1 MLIVISIDVAVYTLL
16 SSNLLYGSMVRQ
28 QKQIAKRIITKD
40 NEGLKIKYVCG
51 VDVSY
56 KHNIAYCSA
65 TVIEKYSLNAVE
77 STNAI
82 TVVDQPY
89 IPGLFILRE
98 YKPIIDVLQLV
109 KKEFQILLVDGHG
122 LLHPR
127 RCGLASYIGVMI
139 NKPTIGVAKSLLCG
153 SVRTDKSVEV
163 GGDVL
168 GLQMRNCGSKH
179 IYVSI
184 GHKISLPTAAK
195 IVKELTIIGQRIP
208 EPLRIADMNSK
219 RLRQLCTN

>member
-1 MLIVISIDVAVYTLL
+1 MLTT
-16 SSNLLYGSMVRQ
+16 NLLYSSIVRQ
-28 QKQIAKRIITKD
+28 QEQIAKRIITKD
-40 NEGLKIKYVCG
+40 NEGVKIRYVCG

-65 TVIEKYSLNAVE
+65 TVIDKDSLSVVE
-77 STNAI
+77 SANTI

-89 IPGLFILRE
+89 SPGLFILRE
-98 YKPIIDVLQLV
+98 YKPIINVLQLV

-122 LLHPR
+122 VLHPR

-153 SVRTDKSVEV
+153 FVRKDKSIEF

-168 GLQMRNCGSKH
+168 GFQIRSCDKKH

-184 GHKISLPTAAK
+184 GHQISLGTAVK
-195 IVKELTIIGQRIP
+195 IVKELTRIGQWIP
-208 EPLRIADMNSK
+208 EPLRIADISSK
-219 RLRQLCTN
+219 RLRQCGTI

>member
-1 MLIVISIDVAVYTLL
+1 M
-16 SSNLLYGSMVRQ
+16 
-28 QKQIAKRIITKD
+28 AKRIITKD
-40 NEGLKIKYVCG
+40 NEGFKIKYVCG

-65 TVIEKYSLNAVE
+65 TVIDKDSLSIVE
-77 STNAI
+77 SANTI

-98 YKPIIDVLQLV
+98 YKPIINVLKLV

-122 LLHPR
+122 VLHPR

-153 SVRTDKSVEV
+153 FVRKDKSIEF

-168 GLQMRNCGSKH
+168 GFQIRSCDKKH

-184 GHKISLPTAAK
+184 GHQISLGTAVK
-195 IVKELTIIGQRIP
+195 IVKELTRKGQWIP
-208 EPLRIADMNSK
+208 EPLRIADISSK
-219 RLRQLCTN
+219 RLRQCGTI

>member
-1 MLIVISIDVAVYTLL
+1 MLTT
-16 SSNLLYGSMVRQ
+16 NLLYSSIVRQ
-28 QKQIAKRIITKD
+28 QEQIAKKIITKD
-40 NEGLKIKYVCG
+40 NEGVKIKYVCG

-65 TVIEKYSLNAVE
+65 TVIDKDSLSVVE
-77 STNAI
+77 SANTI

-98 YKPIIDVLQLV
+98 YKPIINVLQLV

-122 LLHPR
+122 VLHPR

-153 SVRTDKSVEV
+153 FVRKDKSIEF

-168 GLQMRNCGSKH
+168 GFQILSCDKKH

-184 GHKISLPTAAK
+184 GHQISLGTAVK
-195 IVKELTIIGQRIP
+195 IVKELTRIGQWIP
-208 EPLRIADMNSK
+208 EPLRIADISSK
-219 RLRQLCTN
+219 RLRQCGTI

>member
-1 MLIVISIDVAVYTLL
+1 MTT
-16 SSNLLYGSMVRQ
+16 NLLYSSIVRQ
-28 QKQIAKRIITKD
+28 QEQIAKRIITKD
-40 NEGLKIKYVCG
+40 NEGVKIKYVCG

-65 TVIEKYSLNAVE
+65 TVIDKGSLSVVE
-77 STNAI
+77 SANTI

-98 YKPIIDVLQLV
+98 YKPIINVLKLV

-122 LLHPR
+122 VLHPR
-127 RCGLASYIGVMI
+127 QCGLASYIGVMI

-153 SVRTDKSVEV
+153 FVRKDKSIEF

-168 GLQMRNCGSKH
+168 GFQIRSCDKKH

-184 GHKISLPTAAK
+184 GHQISLGTAVK
-195 IVKELTIIGQRIP
+195 IVKELTRIGQWIP
-208 EPLRIADMNSK
+208 EPLRIADISSK
-219 RLRQLCTN
+219 RLRQCGTI

>member
-1 MLIVISIDVAVYTLL
+1 
-16 SSNLLYGSMVRQ
+16 MVRQ
-28 QKQIAKRIITKD
+28 QERLAKRIISKD
-40 NEGLKIKYVCG
+40 DEGLKTKYVCG

-56 KHNIAYCSA
+56 KDNLAYCTA
-65 TVIEKYSLNAVE
+65 TVIDKDNLNAVE
-77 STNAI
+77 SANTI

-122 LLHPR
+122 VLHPR

-153 SVRTDKSVEV
+153 SVRRDKSVEV

-168 GLQMRNCGSKH
+168 GLQIGSFGRKH

-184 GHKISLPTAAK
+184 GHKISLATAVK
-195 IVKELTIIGQRIP
+195 IVKELTRMGQRMP
-208 EPLRIADMNSK
+208 EPLRLADTGSK
-219 RLRQLCTN
+219 LLRKLCTI

>member
-1 MLIVISIDVAVYTLL
+1 LL
-16 SSNLLYGSMVRQ
+16 TTNLLYSSIVRQ
-28 QKQIAKRIITKD
+28 QEQIAKRIITKD
-40 NEGLKIKYVCG
+40 NEGVKIRYVCG

-65 TVIEKYSLNAVE
+65 TVIDKDSLSVVE
-77 STNAI
+77 SANTI

-98 YKPIIDVLQLV
+98 YKPTINVLQLV

-122 LLHPR
+122 VLHPR

-153 SVRTDKSVEV
+153 FVRKDKSIEF

-168 GLQMRNCGSKH
+168 GFQIRSCDKKH

-184 GHKISLPTAAK
+184 GHQISLGTAVK
-195 IVKELTIIGQRIP
+195 IVKELTRIGQWIP
-208 EPLRIADMNSK
+208 EPLRIADISSK
-219 RLRQLCTN
+219 RLRQCGTI

>member
-1 MLIVISIDVAVYTLL
+1 MT
-16 SSNLLYGSMVRQ
+16 SNLLYSSIVRQ
-28 QKQIAKRIITKD
+28 QEQIAKRIITKD
-40 NEGLKIKYVCG
+40 NEGVKIRYVCG

-65 TVIEKYSLNAVE
+65 TVIDKDSLSVVE
-77 STNAI
+77 SANTI

-98 YKPIIDVLQLV
+98 YKPIINVLQLV

-122 LLHPR
+122 VLHPR

-153 SVRTDKSVEV
+153 FVRKDKSIEF

-168 GLQMRNCGSKH
+168 GFQIRSCDKKH

-184 GHKISLPTAAK
+184 GHQISLGTAVK
-195 IVKELTIIGQRIP
+195 IVKELTRIGQWIP
-208 EPLRIADMNSK
+208 EPLRIADISSK
-219 RLRQLCTN
+219 RLRQCGTI

>member
-1 MLIVISIDVAVYTLL
+1 LTT
-16 SSNLLYGSMVRQ
+16 NLLYSSIVRQ
-28 QKQIAKRIITKD
+28 QEQIAKRIITKD
-40 NEGLKIKYVCG
+40 NEGVKIRYVCG

-65 TVIEKYSLNAVE
+65 TVIDKDSLSVVE
-77 STNAI
+77 SANTI

-98 YKPIIDVLQLV
+98 YKPIINVLQLV

-122 LLHPR
+122 VLHPR

-153 SVRTDKSVEV
+153 FVRKDKSIEF

-168 GLQMRNCGSKH
+168 GFQIRSCDKKH

-184 GHKISLPTAAK
+184 GHQISLGTAVK
-195 IVKELTIIGQRIP
+195 IVKELTRIGQWIP
-208 EPLRIADMNSK
+208 EPLRIADISSK
-219 RLRQLCTN
+219 RLRQCGTI